1 MSIDYILQHEDFD
14 KSPYEHFGSF
24 NLLESHIRLSRGDA
38 AVEVLD
44 PRFETPYM
52 TWKQL
57 HACSTLRLTL
67 WCVKPSE
74 SSNHK
79 LLQHVVYVVGR
90 PITCILDAGI
100 DLSLSMM
107 KTLLALDAL
116 VYRVIQEIIIRCKL
130 SESTSV
136 IDLSSEFHLLG
147 KSWHYLTYSWL
158 RIFTQIFD
166 VVLMIHFFGPGGASL
181 WSYSARNLDTGQ
193 NELILDP
200 SKVKFL
206 RQKCGW
212 EGVTDEV
219 LKKLGNTWSLVNSLS
234 GDYYSYRKATDRYY
248 VQANFTINYGNYS
261 VSYRTHN

>member
-1 MSIDYILQHEDFD
+1 MSIDYILQHENFD
-14 KSPYEHFGSF
+14 NGPYKHFGSF

-38 AVEVLD
+38 AIEVLD
-44 PRFETPYM
+44 PRFETPYT

-57 HACSTLRLTL
+57 HACASLRLTL

-90 PITCILDAGI
+90 PMTCILDAAV
-100 DLSLSMM
+100 DLALVMI

-116 VYRVIQEIIIRCKL
+116 VSRAIQEIVIRFRL
-130 SESTSV
+130 SESASV
-136 IDLSSEFHLLG
+136 IDISSEFHLLEE
-147 KSWHYLTYSWL
+147 SWMYLAYSWVK
-158 RIFTQIFD
+158 IFTQIIDIVFA
-166 VVLMIHFFGPGGASL
+166 IHFFGPGGGLL
-181 WSYSARNLDTGQ
+181 WSYSVYNLETGQ
-193 NELILDP
+193 DEVILDP

-206 RQKCGW
+206 REKCGW
-212 EGVTDEV
+212 ETVTDEV
-219 LKKLGNTWSLVNSLS
+219 LKKLGDTWSLVNSLN
-234 GDYYSYRKATDRYY
+234 GDYYSYRKATDHYY